1 MNTTELLKEKI
12 IESRLMLA
20 TLMNN
25 ASQKMDDASYNLI
38 EARVKQLHLYDLNQD
53 FEMSLSE
60 TNKLVEELENY
71 EHE

>member
-12 IESRLMLA
+12 VESRLRLA
-20 TLMNN
+20 TLLNN
-25 ASQKMDDASYNLI
+25 ASQKMDDASYNRVD
-38 EARVKQLHLYDLNQD
+38 AKVKQLHLFDLNQD

-71 EHE
+71 EYE